1 MFGEG
6 VGQIWL
12 DNVACS
18 GSESRLI
25 DCPANPLGS
34 HNCGHHEDAGVRCR
48 DPSTCNVPRI
58 KLIRWLVRSSTI
70 SNPMQLSAHLSVLI
84 MEPALPQTR
93 AAVQLDG
100 LEALVKQVRCMTCI
114 LLSNN

>member
-1 MFGEG
+1 MHSIFPGCPTPGLIVHKRGTITPCITLFVGVEAFSRAMFGEG

-48 DPSTCNVPRI
+48 DPSTC
-58 KLIRWLVRSSTI
+58 KLINTTL
-70 SNPMQLSAHLSVLI
+70 
-84 MEPALPQTR
+84 
-93 AAVQLDG
+93 
-100 LEALVKQVRCMTCI
+100 
-114 LLSNN
+114 